1 MKPAIVSLLLL
12 GALAGFAAY
21 GQTPESKPNFSG
33 TWIFDAQK
41 SSLKVPAPST
51 ITMQI
56 DQNDPQVRFA
66 RTLVYGDQSFD
77 WKLDVLADGKKE
89 VTQNSTLY
97 TTKSRVY
104 WQGDSLVIDQKII
117 ASDGTTATD
126 LVTYSLVDD
135 GKTLQGVE
143 RQVTAG
149 AKGSTTNKWIYNKK
163 VQ

>member
-1 MKPAIVSLLLL
+1 M
-12 GALAGFAAY
+12 
-21 GQTPESKPNFSG
+21 
-33 TWIFDAQK
+33 
-41 SSLKVPAPST
+41 
-51 ITMQI
+51 TMQI

-66 RTLVYGDQSFD
+66 RTLVYGNQSFD
-77 WKLDVLADGKKE
+77 WKLDVVADGKKE

-117 ASDGTTATD
+117 APDGTTATD
-126 LVTYSLVDD
+126 LVTYSLADD

-149 AKGSTTNKWIYNKK
+149 TKGSTTNKWIYDKK